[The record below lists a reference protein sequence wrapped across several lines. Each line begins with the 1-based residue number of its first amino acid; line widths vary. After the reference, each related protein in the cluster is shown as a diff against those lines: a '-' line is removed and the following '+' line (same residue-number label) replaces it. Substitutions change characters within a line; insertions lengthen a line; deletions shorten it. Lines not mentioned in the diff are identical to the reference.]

1 MGDSDPDAAVATVG
15 GGVVGRMVGQDFGLS
30 AAGAAEEAEWPFPFP
45 AKMCSILWGVVID
58 LEEWLLLL
66 DIWQWNW

>member
-1 MGDSDPDAAVATVG
+1 MGDSDPDAAV
-15 GGVVGRMVGQDFGLS
+15 GGVVGRMVGQEGGLS
-30 AAGAAEEAEWPFPFP
+30 AAVAAAKAEWPFP

>member
-1 MGDSDPDAAVATVG
+1 MGDSDPDAAAATVG

-30 AAGAAEEAEWPFPFP
+30 AAGAAEEAVWPPFP